1 MSKYLIIAVSLVLS
15 IASSTFAQFTGQLSP
30 AVTVAKG
37 TGRGLA
43 NIGIYDGALG
53 LFGEY
58 RYGVGGYTDAA
69 AKIGFVDFDN
79 SSESGMIIGADV
91 KYQVMEMRI
100 KDPLDLSVGGQF
112 ESMVFIPGN
121 FFTIGPYVVG
131 SYPVKL
137 NSGKHLTPYG
147 KLIFR
152 MKWYDAGPKT
162 KSEFDLGFNTGAA
175 LELNSN
181 TSVSAEFQFHDPIG
195 FLMGMSFGF

>member
-1 MSKYLIIAVSLVLS
+1 L
-15 IASSTFAQFTGQLSP
+15 
-30 AVTVAKG
+30 
-37 TGRGLA
+37 
-43 NIGIYDGALG
+43 
-53 LFGEY
+53 
-58 RYGVGGYTDAA
+58 
-69 AKIGFVDFDN
+69 GFVDIDGT
-79 SSESGMIIGADV
+79 SESGMIIGADL
-91 KYQVMEMRI
+91 KYQVMELRI

-121 FFTIGPYVVG
+121 FFTIWPYVVG

-162 KSEFDLGFNTGAA
+162 KSEFNLGFNAGAA
-175 LELNSN
+175 LELSSN
-181 TSVSAEFQFHDPIG
+181 ASVSAEFQFHRPAG